1 MQHLCFIRIF
11 FIVTN
16 KKKKA
21 KPSGEEEARLCANTE
36 IGVPRGSRF
45 QSMVWNGLLPAFVVN
60 SKITFRGAYFS
71 FNYLRFIWAPYQN
84 ALT

>member
-1 MQHLCFIRIF
+1 MSQDMITLQIPMPVF
-11 FIVTN
+11 VLT
-16 KKKKA
+16 
-21 KPSGEEEARLCANTE
+21 RLCADAE

-60 SKITFRGAYFS
+60 SEITFRGAYFS